1 MRRKWYSMSKEKVK
15 EQTAKD
21 PAVENQQ
28 EEETLVD
35 KQEETVEQPKEL
47 TIEEKLDEA
56 NNKYLRL
63 YSDFENFRKRN
74 AKERIELIG
83 NASAGLMKDL
93 LPVIDDLERA
103 IVNNENNEDIVSVKE
118 GFKLINDKFNHILVQ
133 KGLKNMDSVGTPFNT
148 DLHEAITNIPAPTED
163 LKGKVV
169 DVAEKGYYLN
179 DKVLRF
185 AKVIVGQ

>member
-1 MRRKWYSMSKEKVK
+1 MSKEKVK
-15 EQTAKD
+15 EQKAEQTTAETQNEE
-21 PAVENQQ
+21 VVNNQ
-28 EEETLVD
+28 EDTP
-35 KQEETVEQPKEL
+35 EQPKEL
-47 TIEEKLDEA
+47 TFEEKYNEV

-83 NASAGLMKDL
+83 SASSGVVKDL
-93 LPVIDDLERA
+93 LPIIDDFERA
-103 IVNNENNEDIVSVKE
+103 IANNETSEDIESLKE
-118 GFKLINDKFNHILVQ
+118 GFKLIHTKLKTILGQ
-133 KGLKNMDSVGTPFNT
+133 KGLTDMDSIGKPFDT
-148 DLHEAITNIPAPTED
+148 DLHEAITNIPAPSED

>member
-1 MRRKWYSMSKEKVK
+1 MSKEKVK
-15 EQTAKD
+15 EQSAKD
-21 PAVENQQ
+21 TVVEKEM
-28 EEETLVD
+28 EEVVD
-35 KQEETVEQPKEL
+35 KQEETPEQPKEL

-83 NASAGLMKDL
+83 HAAASLMKDM
-93 LPVIDDLERA
+93 LPVIDDFERA
-103 IVNNENNEDIVSVKE
+103 IQNNETSEDINSVKE
-118 GFKLINDKFNHILVQ
+118 GFLLINTKFKHILTQ
-133 KGLKNMDSVGTPFNT
+133 KGLKDMESIGTPFDT
-148 DLHEAITNIPAPTED
+148 DLHEAITNIPAPSED

>member
-1 MRRKWYSMSKEKVK
+1 MSKEKVK
-15 EQTAKD
+15 EQEAEQTTAEVQNEE
-21 PAVENQQ
+21 VEN
-28 EEETLVD
+28 T
-35 KQEETVEQPKEL
+35 QEETPEQPIEL
-47 TIEEKLDEA
+47 TFEDKYNEV

-83 NASAGLMKDL
+83 SASAGVVKDI
-93 LPVIDDLERA
+93 LPIIDDFERA
-103 IVNNENNEDIVSVKE
+103 IVNNENSEDIESLKE
-118 GFKLINDKFNHILVQ
+118 GFKLIQHKLKHILVQ
-133 KGLKNMDSVGTPFNT
+133 KGLTDMESIGQPFDT

>member
-1 MRRKWYSMSKEKVK
+1 MSKEKVK

>member
-1 MRRKWYSMSKEKVK
+1 MSKEKVK

-118 GFKLINDKFNHILVQ
+118 GFKLIHDKFNHILVQ

>member
-103 IVNNENNEDIVSVKE
+103 IVNNENNEDIASVKE